1 MALTNFKFPGVELRQ
16 EFVDIPATGQ
26 STLGVVIVGKQFK
39 SNTYAGWVYG
49 GTASTIDFSE
59 VENCT
64 LDGDADAEVYVLDGL
79 FKEFEVTTS
88 GTGLTI
94 ASSTIATGNKSATVV
109 FSEAVSGSTA
119 FGTLPP
125 TEGDTI
131 DLTGTGTA
139 IPCIITAIN
148 GATVTAAVIDN
159 STSITGSSVTKA
171 GFYKT
176 ATGLI
181 TNATI
186 NGTTVS
192 MPATPTAKIGG
203 QTTDSTL
210 VTSVAAYKVNVHY
223 AVSTSLK
230 LKSVGSY
237 DDIRK
242 EFGEL
247 GPNNYMALAL
257 AIALNA
263 AKGNYV
269 NYCSIKGPTGSG
281 EYDEAEDYVNT
292 LDYLDKFDEIYS
304 VVPMTYDADVI
315 KAVITAAENAS
326 DNYESKVRRTVWYG
340 LETPASDIV
349 ENLVAARTA
358 IGQSARAQAVWA
370 DDAVFNGVVIPNY
383 VLAAA
388 PAGIRAYEPTYRPIS
403 NLGYTFLSVLD
414 TNSLTNSDLLALGK
428 EGIWI
433 IDNNFEG
440 TPINKKQV
448 TTAVSNNINLD
459 EESIMANADSI
470 ALALCHIG
478 ENLVGCSNISP
489 GLITALADSIKS
501 VMGSFM
507 LNKTGSVYIGP
518 QLLSWS
524 LDNIYQHPTMLDH
537 IYAIITCEPPKPF
550 NRFVMTLRIV

>member
-1 MALTNFKFPGVELRQ
+1 
-16 EFVDIPATGQ
+16 
-26 STLGVVIVGKQFK
+26 
-39 SNTYAGWVYG
+39 
-49 GTASTIDFSE
+49 
-59 VENCT
+59 
-64 LDGDADAEVYVLDGL
+64 
-79 FKEFEVTTS
+79 
-88 GTGLTI
+88 
-94 ASSTIATGNKSATVV
+94 
-109 FSEAVSGSTA
+109 
-119 FGTLPP
+119 
-125 TEGDTI
+125 
-131 DLTGTGTA
+131 
-139 IPCIITAIN
+139 
-148 GATVTAAVIDN
+148 
-159 STSITGSSVTKA
+159 
-171 GFYKT
+171 
-176 ATGLI
+176 
-181 TNATI
+181 
-186 NGTTVS
+186 
-192 MPATPTAKIGG
+192 
-203 QTTDSTL
+203 
-210 VTSVAAYKVNVHY
+210 
-223 AVSTSLK
+223 
-230 LKSVGSY
+230 
-237 DDIRK
+237 
-242 EFGEL
+242 
-247 GPNNYMALAL
+247 MALAL

-388 PAGIRAYEPTYRPIS
+388 PAGMRAYEPTYRPIS

-459 EESIMANADSI
+459 EESIIANADSI